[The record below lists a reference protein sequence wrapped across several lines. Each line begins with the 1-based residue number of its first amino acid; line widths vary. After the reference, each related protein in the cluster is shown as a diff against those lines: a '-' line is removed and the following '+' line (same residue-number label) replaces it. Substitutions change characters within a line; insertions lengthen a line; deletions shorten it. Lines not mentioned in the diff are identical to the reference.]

1 MTDFDKLIK
10 EKAEQAEYTCKPS
23 AWRQFQRKSGLGHT
37 STWYWVTGLSSVVL
51 VGGIV
56 ALFGHRMNQGASDDG
71 SAQTVPVVDT
81 LSTHQVDVTAV
92 APDTFQVVSDAAPVS
107 VSKRTSAQAKPA
119 PETPAAEN
127 QLPQPSPPVNKTP
140 RYGRPLVIDV
150 DTIKENV
157 PTDEELRNGNS
168 RLF

>member
-10 EKAEQAEYTCKPS
+10 EKAEQAEYSYKPS
-23 AWRQFQRKSGLGHT
+23 AWRQFQRKTGMGT
-37 STWYWVTGLSSVVL
+37 STARYWTVGISSALV

-56 ALFGHRMNQGASDDG
+56 AFFGYRVNHIQSNIDSPQSVASVDTI
-71 SAQTVPVVDT
+71 SQTVI
-81 LSTHQVDVTAV
+81 
-92 APDTFQVVSDAAPVS
+92 
-107 VSKRTSAQAKPA
+107 
-119 PETPAAEN
+119 PETDTKTSKKHVQGKDRLERAMDTVSETPRKMTTK
-127 QLPQPSPPVNKTP
+127 PVANPP

-157 PTDEELRNGNS
+157 PTDEELKNGNS